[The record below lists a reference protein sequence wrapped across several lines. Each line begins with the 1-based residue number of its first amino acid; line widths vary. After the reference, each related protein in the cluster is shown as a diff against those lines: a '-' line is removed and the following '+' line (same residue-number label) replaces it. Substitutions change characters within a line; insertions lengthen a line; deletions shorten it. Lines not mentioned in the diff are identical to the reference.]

1 MDFVVCTNFLVKPGE
16 SASTVSSE
24 ILETNLEIDPVCMS
38 FPITR
43 ELKAPEVTL
52 LHNVV
57 TLLNPSID
65 IIIDKQENETKVILT
80 YDASLSE
87 SMVYSIRTL
96 IIGIS
101 TLYSGPIS
109 NAGMDSLLS
118 CGDATRQ
125 NGKSVSP
132 EECVDDV
139 NPVSPSKPL
148 NFEEEKEGEY
158 ERPLSL
164 KGQRHVFLYK
174 CRFGALKAI
183 IDRYG
188 CWNLRLASRNEKW
201 PCLLVYCA
209 KDRDV
214 WMNAFK
220 KIQKLEK
227 SNFLRKKVS
236 DSVKNVDLQKLED
249 LTQTYGQ
256 KHDSF
261 PLVIRRNVCISL
273 CVQSPSSPENPSV
286 SVCGVESFV
295 EQVYNIFI
303 DYHLIPEEIA
313 ESTTATFV
321 PSTQP
326 TAPTTKS
333 SLLLLIIISVFVFRA
348 QLCTHFL
355 QLHACNR
362 VFLSNEHTSPVHS
375 LSVVGLHVP
384 VRIRFGSWQLQHDI
398 QQPLL

>member
-1 MDFVVCTNFLVKPGE
+1 
-16 SASTVSSE
+16 
-24 ILETNLEIDPVCMS
+24 
-38 FPITR
+38 
-43 ELKAPEVTL
+43 
-52 LHNVV
+52 
-57 TLLNPSID
+57 
-65 IIIDKQENETKVILT
+65 
-80 YDASLSE
+80 
-87 SMVYSIRTL
+87 MVYSIRTL

-303 DYHLIPEEIA
+303 DYHLIPEEIS

-333 SLLLLIIISVFVFRA
+333 SLLLLITSSIFIICA
-348 QLCTHFL
+348 QLCTHLL
-355 QLHACNR
+355 QLHACTR
-362 VFLSNEHTSPVHS
+362 VVLSNEHTSPVHS

-384 VRIRFGSWQLQHDI
+384 VRIRYGSWQLQHDI